1 MCKCGSLEGVFSW
14 YICCH
19 LHHEKQETS
28 GSFLWVKHWV
38 KHGKA
43 SLSHQLFFMGWIP
56 INANWK
62 LLIALAKTTLQKS
75 PYFLWDMTYSPASKI
90 DDETCD
96 VFMIFCHEYDR
107 FQWATTYPLN
117 RIISSMASMG
127 NPMETMAFRNGKNEV
142 FFCSKPDEGK
152 ISIYPLVN

>member
-14 YICCH
+14 CICCH

-75 PYFLWDMTYSPASKI
+75 PYFLWDMTYSPASRSMMKHVMFSWFSATNMI
-90 DDETCD
+90 DFSEPPRILST
-96 VFMIFCHEYDR
+96 VSLAPWLLWEIPWKPWR
-107 FQWATTYPLN
+107 FATGKM
-117 RIISSMASMG
+117 RFFFAASRMKG
-127 NPMETMAFRNGKNEV
+127 RFLYT
-142 FFCSKPDEGK
+142 
-152 ISIYPLVN
+152 LW